1 MPMLQPAIRATG
13 PLFLRRVA
21 LVSLLILV
29 STVLL
34 GCQPLIE
41 VVQPA
46 APGEVGNAVPVL
58 ATVAP
63 DERGVAIMGIDFDP
77 PLEAGQL
84 IASGGVTLLV
94 AIENQGQIVEPSV
107 RVTARLFD
115 PDAPA
120 KAGDL
125 ANETVTVKSLNPRE
139 LRVVRFTQVTELP
152 LREHYKLLVE
162 VTPLPGERERGDNV
176 KTYDIIVRSAE

>member
-1 MPMLQPAIRATG
+1 MTMLKSAVKVAGRIS
-13 PLFLRRVA
+13 LRRVA
-21 LVSLLILV
+21 LVTLLVIL
-29 STVLL
+29 STLLL

-46 APGEVGNAVPVL
+46 APVASPV
-58 ATVAP
+58 ATVTP
-63 DERGVAIMGIDFDP
+63 DDRGIAIMGIDFDP

-84 IASGGVTLLV
+84 LATGGVTLLV

-115 PDAPA
+115 PEASA
-120 KAGDL
+120 RAGDL
-125 ANETVTVKSLNPRE
+125 ANETITVKALNPGE

-152 LREHYKLLVE
+152 IRERYKLVVE
-162 VTPLPGERERGDNV
+162 VTPVPGERERADNV